1 MEISFLLGFA
11 IMWTAL
17 IIARRVSVKE
27 IQLLDTDKKAEL
39 VDMSTGRRGMQIA
52 ILVVGIAAFYIIN
65 LLVEGR
71 KELYFGLYGLFI
83 VGWMVFRSI
92 QALKEY
98 RNRGFSETFIKS
110 QRIVAGIRLVG
121 IIAFF
126 VCVGLNFVLYGR

>member
-11 IMWTAL
+11 IMWVAL
-17 IIARRVSVKE
+17 IMARRASLKE

-39 VDMSTGRRGMQIA
+39 VDMASGRRGMQIA

-65 LLVEGR
+65 LLIDSR
-71 KELYFGLYGLFI
+71 RELYFGLYGLFI
-83 VGWMVFRSI
+83 VGWIIFRNI

-98 RNRGFSETFIKS
+98 RNRGFSESFIKS
-110 QRIVAGIRLVG
+110 QQLAAMIRLVG

-126 VCVGLNFVLYGR
+126 VCVGLNFVLNK